1 MISSRWP
8 ERAGARRSEIS
19 PSQTR
24 ENIDINLVS
33 LIDVVF
39 ILLLFFI
46 VTTTFT
52 RETQLR
58 VDLPQAVTG
67 TPDVDA
73 SAKQLDIAINAD
85 GIFSLNN
92 QLLPKNDLA
101 TLIEALQRESGRYQ
115 PAAVDQRRRQDPHQS
130 VITAMDAAGKL
141 GFSHLR
147 MTTVEA
153 TPAN

>member
-1 MISSRWP
+1 MKF
-8 ERAGARRSEIS
+8 RRK
-19 PSQTR
+19 QR
-24 ENIDINLVS
+24 DNVDINLVS

-39 ILLLFFI
+39 VLLLFFV

-52 RETQLR
+52 RETLLR
-58 VDLPQAVTG
+58 VELPEAVSG
-67 TPDVDA
+67 SPAEDQQL
-73 SAKQLDIAINAD
+73 KQLDIAISAE
-85 GIFSLNN
+85 GVFSVNN

-101 TLIEALQRESGRYQ
+101 SLMDALQKESNGDTNMPLSISADGKTQ
-115 PAAVDQRRRQDPHQS
+115 HQA

-153 TPAN
+153 ASQP

>member
-1 MISSRWP
+1 MKF
-8 ERAGARRSEIS
+8 RRRK
-19 PSQTR
+19 PR

-39 ILLLFFI
+39 ILLLFFV

-58 VDLPQAVTG
+58 VELPQAVSGSPEADSTL
-67 TPDVDA
+67 
-73 SAKQLDIAINAD
+73 KHLDIAISAD
-85 GIFSLNN
+85 GVYSVNN
-92 QLLPKNDLA
+92 QLLPKNDLSS
-101 TLIEALQRESGRYQ
+101 LIDALQRESSGDTNL
-115 PAAVDQRRRQDPHQS
+115 PLSISADGKTPHQA

-153 TPAN
+153 PSAN

>member
-1 MISSRWP
+1 VKF
-8 ERAGARRSEIS
+8 RRNR
-19 PSQTR
+19 QR
-24 ENIDINLVS
+24 ENVDINLAS

-39 ILLLFFI
+39 VLLLFFV

-58 VDLPQAVTG
+58 VELPEA
-67 TPDVDA
+67 A
-73 SAKQLDIAINAD
+73 SAEQPSADQNKLVEVTISAD
-85 GIFSLNN
+85 GVYSVNN
-92 QLLPKNDLA
+92 HLLPKSDLA
-101 TLIEALQRESGRYQ
+101 TLTEAIERESGGDNKL
-115 PAAVDQRRRQDPHQS
+115 PLAISADGKTPHQA

-153 TPAN
+153 AQGTP

>member
-1 MISSRWP
+1 MKF
-8 ERAGARRSEIS
+8 RRRKPREI
-19 PSQTR
+19 
-24 ENIDINLVS
+24 IDINLVS

-39 ILLLFFI
+39 ILLLFFV

-58 VDLPQAVTG
+58 VELPQAVTG
-67 TPDVDA
+67 SPETD
-73 SAKQLDIAINAD
+73 SELKHLDIAISAD
-85 GIFSLNN
+85 GVYSLNN
-92 QLLPKNDLA
+92 RLLPKNDLP
-101 TLIEALQRESGRYQ
+101 TLIDALQKESAGDTTL
-115 PAAVDQRRRQDPHQS
+115 PLSISADGKTPHQA

-153 TPAN
+153 PTAN

>member
-1 MISSRWP
+1 MKF
-8 ERAGARRSEIS
+8 RRRK
-19 PSQTR
+19 PRDT
-24 ENIDINLVS
+24 IDINLVA

-46 VTTTFT
+46 LTTTFT

-58 VDLPQAVTG
+58 VDLPQSVTG
-67 TPDVDA
+67 ASNDDA
-73 SAKQLDIAINAD
+73 ARKQLDIAINAD
-85 GIFSLNN
+85 GVFSVNN
-92 QLLPKNDLA
+92 QLLPRNDLDG
-101 TLIEALQRESGRYQ
+101 LVEALQRESGGDSSL
-115 PAAVDQRRRQDPHQS
+115 PLSISADGKTPHQA

-153 TPAN
+153 TQAN

>member
-1 MISSRWP
+1 MKF
-8 ERAGARRSEIS
+8 RRK
-19 PSQTR
+19 QR

-39 ILLLFFI
+39 VLLLFFV

-58 VDLPQAVTG
+58 VDLPEAVSGSPTE
-67 TPDVDA
+67 DQ
-73 SAKQLDIAINAD
+73 SKQLDIAISAE
-85 GIFSLNN
+85 GVFSVNN
-92 QLLPKNDLA
+92 QILPKSDLA
-101 TLIEALQRESGRYQ
+101 SLMEALQKASNGDTSRPLSISADGKSQ
-115 PAAVDQRRRQDPHQS
+115 HQS

-153 TPAN
+153 APTAP

>member
-1 MISSRWP
+1 MKF
-8 ERAGARRSEIS
+8 RRK
-19 PSQTR
+19 PR
-24 ENIDINLVS
+24 ETVDINLAS

-39 ILLLFFI
+39 ILLLFFV

-58 VDLPQAVTG
+58 VDLPEAVSGSPSEDPST
-67 TPDVDA
+67 
-73 SAKQLDIAINAD
+73 KQLDVAISAD
-85 GIFSLNN
+85 GVFSVNN

-101 TLIEALQRESGRYQ
+101 SLMDALKAESGGDTSLPLSISADGKAQ
-115 PAAVDQRRRQDPHQS
+115 HQA

-153 TPAN
+153 QATP

>member
-1 MISSRWP
+1 MKF
-8 ERAGARRSEIS
+8 RRRK
-19 PSQTR
+19 PR

-39 ILLLFFI
+39 ILLLFFV

-58 VDLPQAVTG
+58 VELPQAMTG
-67 TPDVDA
+67 TPEAD
-73 SAKQLDIAINAD
+73 SNLKHLDIAISAD
-85 GIFSLNN
+85 GVYSVNN
-92 QLLPKNDLA
+92 QLLPKNDLSS
-101 TLIEALQRESGRYQ
+101 LIDALQRESSGDTNL
-115 PAAVDQRRRQDPHQS
+115 PLSISADGKTPHQA

-153 TPAN
+153 PTAN

>member
-1 MISSRWP
+1 MKF
-8 ERAGARRSEIS
+8 RRK
-19 PSQTR
+19 QR
-24 ENIDINLVS
+24 ENVDINLVS

-39 ILLLFFI
+39 VLLLFFV

-58 VDLPQAVTG
+58 VDLPEAVSGSQAEDQTR
-67 TPDVDA
+67 
-73 SAKQLDIAINAD
+73 QLDIAISAD
-85 GIFSLNN
+85 GVFSVNN
-92 QLLPKNDLA
+92 QILAKSDLA
-101 TLIEALQRESGRYQ
+101 TLMDALQKEAKGDTSRPLSISADGKTQ
-115 PAAVDQRRRQDPHQS
+115 HQS

-153 TPAN
+153 AAPAP

>member
-1 MISSRWP
+1 VKF
-8 ERAGARRSEIS
+8 RRK
-19 PSQTR
+19 QR

-39 ILLLFFI
+39 VLLLFFV

-58 VDLPQAVTG
+58 VELPEAVSG
-67 TPDVDA
+67 SPAEDQQV
-73 SAKQLDIAINAD
+73 KQLDIAISAE
-85 GIFSLNN
+85 GVFSVNN
-92 QLLPKNDLA
+92 QLLPKNDL
-101 TLIEALQRESGRYQ
+101 TSLMDALQKESNGDTNLPLSITADGKTQ
-115 PAAVDQRRRQDPHQS
+115 HQS

-153 TPAN
+153 AAPAH

>member
-1 MISSRWP
+1 VKF
-8 ERAGARRSEIS
+8 RRK
-19 PSQTR
+19 QR
-24 ENIDINLVS
+24 ENVDINLAS

-39 ILLLFFI
+39 ILLLFFV

-58 VDLPQAVTG
+58 VDLPQSVTG
-67 TPDVDA
+67 A
-73 SAKQLDIAINAD
+73 SADDQQAKQLDITISAD
-85 GIFSLNN
+85 GVFSVNN

-101 TLIEALQRESGRYQ
+101 TLMEALRKESNGDTSLPLSISADGKTQ
-115 PAAVDQRRRQDPHQS
+115 HQS

-153 TPAN
+153 APAS

>member
-1 MISSRWP
+1 MKF
-8 ERAGARRSEIS
+8 RRK
-19 PSQTR
+19 PR
-24 ENIDINLVS
+24 ETVDINLAS

-39 ILLLFFI
+39 ILLLFFV

-58 VDLPQAVTG
+58 VELPEAVSG
-67 TPDVDA
+67 SPAEDQQV
-73 SAKQLDIAINAD
+73 KQLDIGINAE
-85 GIFSLNN
+85 GVFSLNN
-92 QLLPKNDLA
+92 RVLPKSDLA
-101 TLIEALQRESGRYQ
+101 TVMEALQKESNGDTNLPLSISADGKTQ
-115 PAAVDQRRRQDPHQS
+115 HQS

-153 TPAN
+153 APPAP